1 MFVSYKKIS
10 NRREDCFPNGSG
22 NMLIKSN
29 WTRNEEAKRGK
40 IHRCQRSLW
49 SKKDRAYHTWTRR
62 GRRLGIV
69 ALTHMT
75 MYRVSRHAAFPCFA
89 PFAPFQNDVRVSFMC
104 HSCGATSFSNSIPRY
119 LQSRIYIYICI
130 PLTDVFETTRHDS
143 PFAFSVP
150 SDETSI
156 RVHCLVL
163 DLRFL
168 CNPCCENVIWNLLS
182 ARLVGGVVGKS

>member
-40 IHRCQRSLW
+40 AHRCQRSLW

-89 PFAPFQNDVRVSFMC
+89 PFALFQNDVRVSFMC

-182 ARLVGGVVGKS
+182 ARLVGRVIGN

>member
-40 IHRCQRSLW
+40 AHRCQRSLW

-119 LQSRIYIYICI
+119 LQSRIYIYIYI
-130 PLTDVFETTRHDS
+130 PLIDVFETTRHDS

-182 ARLVGGVVGKS
+182 ARLVGRVIGN

>member
-1 MFVSYKKIS
+1 
-10 NRREDCFPNGSG
+10 
-22 NMLIKSN
+22 MLIKSN

-40 IHRCQRSLW
+40 AHRCQRSLW

-89 PFAPFQNDVRVSFMC
+89 PFALFQNDVRVSFMC

-119 LQSRIYIYICI
+119 LQSRIYIYIYI
-130 PLTDVFETTRHDS
+130 PLIDVFETTRHDS

-182 ARLVGGVVGKS
+182 ARLVGRVIGN